1 MVLLVQMTLWLCL
14 NVFLWSQ
21 WYIQTDDHISN
32 IRVTRRSCNNVFYF
46 VVVWKEWLYWNV
58 EMDVNTSITFN
69 VTQLM
74 KFPVREVV
82 RVRVSKQFKIIA

>member
-1 MVLLVQMTLWLCL
+1 
-14 NVFLWSQ
+14 
-21 WYIQTDDHISN
+21 
-32 IRVTRRSCNNVFYF
+32 VFYF